1 MKELENKSN
10 DKIEIVKQQQKKQT
24 LVLQKRIIPH
34 ENHTIFEYD
43 QVKDFLTVAE
53 YEPVRKEIHWFEAMR
68 IFKRKMDK
76 VDIFNPNPIQK
87 TKVIQKPNCIYLSA
101 LNIENAVKVLK
112 RDYNINHKIK

>member
-1 MKELENKSN
+1 MKELESKSE

-34 ENHTIFEYD
+34 ENYTIFEYD
-43 QVKDFLTVAE
+43 QIKDILAVAE
-53 YEPVRKEIHWFEAMR
+53 YEPVRTEIHWFEATR
-68 IFKRKMDK
+68 IFKNKIDK
-76 VDIFNPNPIQK
+76 VDIFNPNPVQK

-112 RDYNINHKIK
+112 RDYNIKHKQK